1 MQEAP
6 GVRIIRNGRRTY
18 FIDSKKTK
26 EGKGYL
32 MITESKLVDFE
43 KKLHDRSRIVVFPE
57 IAKDFAREV
66 AEAIKSF

>member
-6 GVRIIRNGRRTY
+6 GVRIVKSGRRTY

-32 MITESKLVDFE
+32 TITESKLIDSVKNIHE
-43 KKLHDRSRIVVFPE
+43 RSKIIVFSDSL
-57 IAKDFAREV
+57 KDFAHEV
-66 AEAIKSF
+66 TEAVKSI